1 MNANSRPKMPAISE
15 WLKNATHRLK
25 YADVPSARLDAELIL
40 AHTLRKNRTYLHA
53 HIDQVL
59 SEREF
64 EIAEARLALRADRV
78 PVAYII
84 GHKEFYGRLF
94 HVTTATLI
102 PRPESETMI
111 DLLKEL
117 VKNTPPR
124 LLGSPRL
131 KLIDVGTG
139 SGCLGISAKL
149 ELPELDVT
157 LADVSRHALAVAT
170 KNSRQLQAEVTIL
183 QSDLLADYPISPDF
197 ILANLPYVDRD
208 WDTPPELEHEPALAL
223 FAEDK
228 GLHLIKKLI
237 RQASTRLPQG
247 GYLLL
252 EADTSQLDAI
262 GEYGAAHGLQEV
274 LRQGFIICLKKA

>member
-1 MNANSRPKMPAISE
+1 MPAISE

-25 YADVPSARLDAELIL
+25 LVDIPSARLDAELIL

-53 HIDQVL
+53 HIDQL
-59 SEREF
+59 LTGRELD
-64 EIAEARLALRADRV
+64 IAEARLALRLDRV

-94 HVTTATLI
+94 QVTTATLI

-117 VKNTPPR
+117 VQHTPPR
-124 LLGSPRL
+124 LLGAPRL
-131 KLIDVGTG
+131 RLVDVGTG
-139 SGCLGISAKL
+139 SGCIGITAKL

-157 LADVSRHALAVAT
+157 LADISRHALMVAT
-170 KNSRQLQAEVTIL
+170 KNSQTLQADVAIL
-183 QSDLLADYPISPDF
+183 QSDLLTGYPLQPDF

-208 WDTPPELEHEPALAL
+208 WNTPPELEHEPELAL
-223 FAEDK
+223 FAEDN
-228 GLHLIKKLI
+228 GLQLIKKLI
-237 RQASTRLPQG
+237 KQADPQLTKG

-252 EADTSQLDAI
+252 EADTTQLDTI
-262 GEYGAAHGLQEV
+262 TQFAAAYNFKEV
-274 LRQGFIICLKKA
+274 ERRGFIIVLQRD